1 MAFDGT
7 RRVPLVISS
16 ERSESRNLIMELKTN
31 YRDIQFKNDG
41 RLKLLIIVGTRPEII
56 RLAAVINKC
65 RKYFDCILAH
75 TGQNYDYNLNGVF
88 FRDLKLADPEVYMD
102 AVGEDLG
109 ATMGNI
115 INASYKLMVQTKPDA
130 VLVLG
135 DTNSCL
141 SVIGAKRLHIPIFH
155 MEAGNRCF
163 DECLPEETNRRIVD
177 IISDVNICYSEHA
190 RRYLNASGVAKERTY
205 VSGSPMAEVL
215 HENLPDIEASDVHQ
229 RLGLEKGRY
238 ILLSAHREE
247 NIDTEKNFLSL
258 FNAINAM
265 AQKYDMPILY
275 SCHPR
280 SRNRLAASGF
290 ELDPRVIQHEPLGFH
305 DYNCLQMNAF
315 AVVSDSGTLPEE
327 SSFFTSV
334 GHSFPAVCIRTST
347 ERPEALDK
355 GCFILAGIDER
366 SLLQA
371 VDTAVE
377 MVKNGDNGIPVPNY
391 TDENVSTKIVKL
403 IQSYTGVV
411 NKMVWR
417 KY

>member
-1 MAFDGT
+1 MA
-7 RRVPLVISS
+7 S
-16 ERSESRNLIMELKTN
+16 
-31 YRDIQFKNDG
+31 FKNNG

-65 RKYFDCILAH
+65 RQYFDCLLAH

-88 FRDLKLADPEVYMD
+88 FKDLKLADPDIYME
-102 AVGEDLG
+102 AVGNDLG
-109 ATMGNI
+109 ETMGNI
-115 INASYKLMVQTKPDA
+115 IAKSYQLMVEVKPDA

-155 MEAGNRCF
+155 MEAGNRCK

-177 IISDVNICYSEHA
+177 IISDVNMAYSEHA
-190 RRYLNASGVAKERTY
+190 RRYLADTGLPKERTY
-205 VSGSPMAEVL
+205 VTGSPMAEVL
-215 HENLPDIEASDVHQ
+215 HNNLAEIEASDIHK
-229 RLGLEKGRY
+229 RLGLEKGEY

-247 NIDTEKNFLSL
+247 NIDTEKNFMSL
-258 FNAINAM
+258 FTAINKM
-265 AQKYDMPILY
+265 AEKYDMPILY

-280 SRNRLAASGF
+280 SRKRLEASGF
-290 ELDPRVIQHEPLGFH
+290 QLDKRVIQHEPLGFH

-334 GHSFPAVCIRTST
+334 GHPFPAVCIRTST

-355 GCFILAGIDER
+355 GCFVLSGIDTVG
-366 SLLQA
+366 LLQSVDVA
-371 VDTAVE
+371 VSLIKD
-377 MVKNGDNGIPVPNY
+377 GYQGIPVPDY
-391 TDENVSTKIVKL
+391 VDENVSTKVVRI
-403 IQSYTGVV
+403 IQSYVGVV

-417 KY
+417 KF

>member
-1 MAFDGT
+1 MAFQNNG
-7 RRVPLVISS
+7 
-16 ERSESRNLIMELKTN
+16 K
-31 YRDIQFKNDG
+31 
-41 RLKLLIIVGTRPEII
+41 LKLLIIVGTRPEII
-56 RLAAVINKC
+56 RLSAVITKC
-65 RKYFDCILAH
+65 RKYFDTVLAH

-88 FRDLKLADPEVYMD
+88 FRDLELADPEVYLD
-102 AVGEDLG
+102 AVGKDLG
-109 ATMGNI
+109 ETMGNI
-115 INASYKLMVQTKPDA
+115 IARSYQLMAEIKPDA

-155 MEAGNRCF
+155 MEAGNRCK

-177 IISDVNICYSEHA
+177 IISDVNLAYSEHA
-190 RRYLNASGVAKERTY
+190 RKYLHDCGLPKERTY
-205 VSGSPMAEVL
+205 VTGSPMAEVL
-215 HENLPDIEASDVHQ
+215 HQNLKNIEASDVHA

-247 NIDTEKNFLSL
+247 NIDTEKNFYSL

-265 AQKYDMPILY
+265 AEKYDMPILY

-280 SRNRLAASGF
+280 SRKRLESTGF
-290 ELDPRVIQHEPLGFH
+290 KLDPRVRMNEPLGFH

-334 GHSFPAVCIRTST
+334 GHPFPAVCIRTST

-355 GCFILAGIDER
+355 ACFILAGIDEGH
-366 SLLQA
+366 LLQA
-371 VDTAVE
+371 VDTAVQ
-377 MVKNGDNGIPVPNY
+377 MNLDGDHGIPVPDY
-391 TDENVSTKIVKL
+391 VEENVSTKVVKI

-411 NKMVWR
+411 DKMVWR